1 MIFIPFCR
9 KQTRNM
15 GVRYMFF
22 CMYFI
27 DRGIVFI
34 VDVDVVMKRL
44 FAATT
49 AVLMQYVSN
58 VILL

>member
-1 MIFIPFCR
+1 
-9 KQTRNM
+9 
-15 GVRYMFF
+15 MFF